1 MVDLVLLPNSSINE
15 LWTVIREDLNWTEK
29 MLLRA
34 LLEAKQHELDSLD
47 SEIKAAQ
54 RRVHL
59 DAGVHNF
66 FFVDLLKVHMPFHA

>member
-59 DAGVHNF
+59 EDGVRKYF
-66 FFVDLLKVHMPFHA
+66 L

>member
-1 MVDLVLLPNSSINE
+1 MVDLVLSINE
-15 LWTVIREDLNWTEK
+15 LSTVIREDLNWTEK

-34 LLEAKQHELDSLD
+34 LLESKQLELDSLD

-59 DAGVHNF
+59 EAGV
-66 FFVDLLKVHMPFHA
+66 

>member
-1 MVDLVLLPNSSINE
+1 
-15 LWTVIREDLNWTEK
+15 VIREDLNWTEK

-34 LLEAKQHELDSLD
+34 LLEAKQPELDSLD

-59 DAGVHNF
+59 EDGVRKYF
-66 FFVDLLKVHMPFHA
+66 L